1 MSGPTLGGAGPEI
14 PLDQVV
20 ERLRPP
26 SVVGDPSG
34 IVVTSVTYDHRDVRP
49 GALHCCLPGHHVDG
63 HDFAAAARSA
73 GAVAFVC
80 ERPLGDAAAGAVQ
93 LVFGSGGGR
102 RAMALAAC
110 ALWRDPASSLRTV
123 GVTGTNGKTTTTF
136 FLRSVFEQ
144 HGWPT
149 TVIGTLGGPRT
160 TPEAPDLQR
169 LLAGARDADRSAVAI
184 EVTSHALSQHRLD
197 GYRHDVAVFTN
208 LSQDHLDYHGTM
220 ESYFSSKAQLF
231 TPEHARRA
239 VVSAD
244 DPYGRRLLETAAI
257 PARGFS
263 LSDAEELTVGLEE
276 SQFRLDGSPVRVRPG
291 GEINVRNALAAAAAA
306 RVLGVP
312 VTTIAAGLSLAHGPS
327 GRLEIVPNSLG
338 AVVAVDYAHTPAGLE
353 EVLGAARTEAGGAN
367 GKVIVVFGCG
377 GDRDRAKRPLMGSV
391 ATRLADVA
399 VLTSDNPRGEDP
411 LEIIAEVR
419 AGSDG
424 PARLVTEPDRRRA
437 IVTALESANPGDVV
451 IVAGKGHETVQQIG
465 DRSIPFSDRDVIIEE
480 LARLGARGAGS

>member
-1 MSGPTLGGAGPEI
+1 VSDQTRGGPGPEI
-14 PLDQVV
+14 LLSQVV
-20 ERLRPP
+20 ERLRPGL
-26 SVVGDPSG
+26 VIGDPSG
-34 IVVTSVTYDHRDVRP
+34 VVIRLVTYDHRDVQP
-49 GALHCCLPGHHVDG
+49 GALHCCLPGDHLDG

-80 ERPLGDAAAGAVQ
+80 ERPLGDAAGGAVQ
-93 LVFGSGGGR
+93 LVFGKGGAR
-102 RAMALAAC
+102 PAMALAAC

-136 FLRSVFEQ
+136 FLRAVFEE

-149 TVIGTLGGPRT
+149 TVVGTLGGPRT
-160 TPEAPDLQR
+160 TPESPDLQR
-169 LLAGARDADRSAVAI
+169 LLASARDAHRSAVAI
-184 EVTSHALSQHRLD
+184 EVTSHALAQNRLD

-208 LSQDHLDYHGTM
+208 LSQDHLDYHGTI
-220 ESYFSSKAQLF
+220 ESYFASKAKLF

-244 DPYGRRLLETAAI
+244 DPFGRRLLETATI
-257 PARGFS
+257 PAQGFS
-263 LSDAEELTVGLEE
+263 LADAEELNVGLEE

-312 VTTIAAGLSLAHGPS
+312 VTTIAAGLSVAHGPS

-353 EVLGAARTEAGGAN
+353 EVLRAARTEADGGN

-391 ATRLADVA
+391 ATRLADLA
-399 VLTSDNPRGEDP
+399 VLTSDNPRSEDP
-411 LEIIAEVR
+411 MEIIEQVR

-437 IVTALESANPGDVV
+437 IVTALESADPGDVV
-451 IVAGKGHETVQQIG
+451 IVAGKGHETVQQLG
-465 DRSIPFSDRDVIIEE
+465 DRSVEFNDREVILEE
-480 LARLGARGAGS
+480 LGRLGGEDAD

>member
-1 MSGPTLGGAGPEI
+1 VSGPTPGGRGPEI
-14 PLDQVV
+14 LLDQVV
-20 ERLRPP
+20 ERLRPG
-26 SVVGDPSG
+26 SVIGDASG
-34 IVVTSVTYDHRDVRP
+34 IVVTSVTYDHRDVRQ
-49 GALHCCLPGHHVDG
+49 GALHCCLPGQHVDG

-80 ERPLGDAAAGAVQ
+80 ERPLGDAAQGAVQ
-93 LVFGSGGGR
+93 LVFGSGGAR
-102 RAMALAAC
+102 PAMALAAC

-136 FLRSVFEQ
+136 FLRAVFEE

-149 TVIGTLGGPRT
+149 AVIGTLGGPRT

-169 LLAGARDADRSAVAI
+169 VLAGARDAHRSAVAI
-184 EVTSHALSQHRLD
+184 EVTSHALVQHRLD
-197 GYRHDVAVFTN
+197 GYCHDVAVFTN

-220 ESYFSSKAQLF
+220 ESYFASKARLF

-244 DPYGRRLLETAAI
+244 DPFGRRLLETAAI
-257 PARGFS
+257 PAQGFS
-263 LSDAEELTVGLEE
+263 LADAEELRVGLEE

-312 VTTIAAGLSLAHGPS
+312 VATIAAGLSIAHGPA

-338 AVVAVDYAHTPAGLE
+338 AVVAVDYAHTPAGLA
-353 EVLGAARTEAGGAN
+353 EVLGAARTEAERGD

-377 GDRDRAKRPLMGSV
+377 GERDRAKRPLMGSV
-391 ATRLADVA
+391 ATGLADVA

-419 AGSDG
+419 AGTDG

-437 IVTALESANPGDVV
+437 IATALQSAARGDVV

-465 DRSIPFSDRDVIIEE
+465 DRSIPFNDRDVIVEE
-480 LARLGARGAGS
+480 LTRLAAGGAGS

>member
-1 MSGPTLGGAGPEI
+1 MSGPPLGGPGPEI
-14 PLDQVV
+14 LLDRLV
-20 ERLRPP
+20 ERLRPA
-26 SVVGDPSG
+26 SVIGDPSG
-34 IVVTSVTYDHRDVRP
+34 TVVTSVTYDHRDVRP
-49 GALHCCLPGHHVDG
+49 GALHCCLPGQNVDG

-73 GAVAFVC
+73 GAIAFVC
-80 ERPLGDAAAGAVQ
+80 ERPLGDAAGGAAQ
-93 LVFGSGGGR
+93 LVFGSGGAR
-102 RAMALAAC
+102 PAMALAAC
-110 ALWRDPASSLRTV
+110 ALWSDPASSLRTV

-136 FLRSVFEQ
+136 FLRSVFEE

-169 LLAGARDADRSAVAI
+169 VLAEARDAHRFAVAI
-184 EVTSHALSQHRLD
+184 EVTSHALAQHRLD

-220 ESYFSSKAQLF
+220 ESYFASKARLF

-244 DPYGRRLLETAAI
+244 DPFGRRLLETAAI
-257 PARGFS
+257 PAQGFS
-263 LSDAEELTVGLEE
+263 LADANELKVGLEE

-306 RVLGVP
+306 RALGVP
-312 VTTIAAGLSLAHGPS
+312 VSTIAAGLSIAHGPS

-338 AVVAVDYAHTPAGLE
+338 AVVAVDYAHTPAGLA
-353 EVLGAARTEAGGAN
+353 EVLGAARTETGASD

-377 GDRDRAKRPLMGSV
+377 GDRDRTKRPLMGSV

-411 LEIIAEVR
+411 LEIIDEVR

-437 IVTALESANPGDVV
+437 IAAALESAGPGDVV
-451 IVAGKGHETVQQIG
+451 IVAGKGHETTQQIG
-465 DRSIPFSDRDVIIEE
+465 DLSIPFNDRDVIVEE
-480 LARLGARGAGS
+480 LVRLGAEGASR